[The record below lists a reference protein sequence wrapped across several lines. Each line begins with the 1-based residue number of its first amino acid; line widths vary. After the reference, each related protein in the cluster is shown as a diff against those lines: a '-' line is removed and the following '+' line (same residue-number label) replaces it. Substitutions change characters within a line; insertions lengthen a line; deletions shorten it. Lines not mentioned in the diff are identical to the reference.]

1 MFCITDNLLAQWSI
15 KSLAALADA
24 QGMKLVST
32 PQRGSIKEYNKLSLA
47 DVTNVIKATNDGLLF
62 HDEMNAIV
70 ARFNRQGQQAGVN
83 GPIAVVYV
91 NEQGLLDYM
100 VSL

>member
-1 MFCITDNLLAQWSI
+1 MFGITGSI

-24 QGMKLVST
+24 QGMKLVAT
-32 PQRGSIKEYNKLSLA
+32 PQRGSIKEYTPLTLA
-47 DVTNVIKATNDGLLF
+47 DVSNVIRATNDGLLF
-62 HDEMNAIV
+62 RDEMNAVI
-70 ARFNRQGQQAGVN
+70 ARFNHQGQQAGVN

>member
-1 MFCITDNLLAQWSI
+1 MFGITGSI

-24 QGMKLVST
+24 QGMKLVAT
-32 PQRGSIKEYNKLSLA
+32 PQRGNVKEYAPLTLA
-47 DVTNVIKATNDGLLF
+47 DVSNVIKATNEGLLF
-62 HDEMNAIV
+62 RDEMNAII
-70 ARFNRQGQQAGVN
+70 ARYNRQD
-83 GPIAVVYV
+83 GPLALVYV

>member
-1 MFCITDNLLAQWSI
+1 MFGISDNLLAQGSI

-24 QGMKLVST
+24 QGMKLVAT
-32 PQRGSIKEYNKLSLA
+32 PQRGHVKEYTPLTLA
-47 DVTNVIKATNDGLLF
+47 DVANVIKATNDGLLF
-62 HDEMNAIV
+62 RAEMNAIV

>member
-1 MFCITDNLLAQWSI
+1 MFGITGSI

-24 QGMKLVST
+24 QGMRLVAK
-32 PQRGSIKEYNKLSLA
+32 PQRGHVKEYTPLTLA
-47 DVTNVIKATNDGLLF
+47 DVANVIKATNDGLLF
-62 HDEMNAIV
+62 RDEMDAIV
-70 ARFNRQGQQAGVN
+70 ARFNRQD
-83 GPIAVVYV
+83 GPVAVIYV

>member
-1 MFCITDNLLAQWSI
+1 MFGITGSL
-15 KSLAALADA
+15 KSLAAIADA
-24 QGMKLVST
+24 HGMKLVAT
-32 PQRGSIKEYNKLSLA
+32 PQRGSIKEYTPLTLA
-47 DVTNVIKATNDGLLF
+47 DVANVIKATNDGLLWK
-62 HDEMNAIV
+62 DEMNAVI
-70 ARFNRQGQQAGVN
+70 ARYNRQD

>member
-1 MFCITDNLLAQWSI
+1 MFGITGSI

-24 QGMKLVST
+24 QGMKLVAT
-32 PQRGSIKEYNKLSLA
+32 PQRGHIKEYTPLTLA
-47 DVTNVIKATNDGLLF
+47 DVANVINATNEGLLWK
-62 HDEMNAIV
+62 DEMNAIV
-70 ARFNRQGQQAGVN
+70 SRFNRQD
-83 GPIAVVYV
+83 GPIAVVYI

>member
-1 MFCITDNLLAQWSI
+1 MLGITGSL

-24 QGMKLVST
+24 QGMRLVAT
-32 PQRGSIKEYNKLSLA
+32 PQRGHVKEYTPLTLA
-47 DVTNVIKATNDGLLF
+47 DVANVIKATNDGLLF
-62 HDEMNAIV
+62 QDEMTAII
-70 ARFNRQGQQAGVN
+70 ARYNRQD
-83 GPIAVVYV
+83 GPMAVVYV

>member
-1 MFCITDNLLAQWSI
+1 MFGITDNLLAQGSI

-24 QGMKLVST
+24 QGMKLVAT
-32 PQRGSIKEYNKLSLA
+32 PQRGHVKEYTPLTLA
-47 DVTNVIKATNDGLLF
+47 DVANVINATNVWK
-62 HDEMNAIV
+62 DEMNAII
-70 ARFNRQGQQAGVN
+70 ARYNRQD

>member
-1 MFCITDNLLAQWSI
+1 MGLTGSL

-24 QGMKLVST
+24 QGMKLVAT
-32 PQRGSIKEYNKLSLA
+32 PQRGHVKEYIPLTLA
-47 DVTNVIKATNDGLLF
+47 DVSNVIKATNDGILF
-62 HDEMNAIV
+62 RDEMNAII
-70 ARFNRQGQQAGVN
+70 ARYNRQD